1 MSRML
6 TDEQSGRNR
15 LPPMLTSPPPPKRHK
30 SESTPASEAGR
41 SSRYYHSGSVPSSER
56 YHSSS
61 IPASDRY
68 GSSSIP
74 PSERYQSSSIPASD
88 RYHGSSVP
96 ASERARSRQ
105 TSTAMDIYMITD
117 RNPSDKDGDRRVG
130 RFLSNGSV
138 ASQTSQASRASGSS
152 PPVIVSNRKYVSPA
166 KNTMMSIAGLCF
178 LSCAVNC
185 YGTAKLTILSY
196 VQNPRKVPSV

>member
-1 MSRML
+1 ML

-30 SESTPASEAGR
+30 SESTPASDAGR

-61 IPASDRY
+61 IPVSDRY

-74 PSERYQSSSIPASD
+74 PSERYASSSIPASD

-152 PPVIVSNRKYVSPA
+152 PPIIISNRKYVPLQRT
-166 KNTMMSIAGLCF
+166 KRCPPTGYLG
-178 LSCAVNC
+178 CAVKSR
-185 YGTAKLTILSY
+185 GIVKLTILSY
-196 VQNPRKVPSV
+196 VQNPRKVSSV